1 VGGELGGG
9 VEDVTLRAAQ
19 ATDIDGI
26 SGLVTALAHERG
38 GSSDAGAVRVAVE
51 ECIGQPGHEIVL
63 ALAEEEVVAY
73 VAVHWVPFP
82 MLGGREAYVSDLIV
96 RADWRG
102 HGVGNRLMEAV
113 EARAREMEC
122 ERLMLNNRIVAE
134 SFERGFF
141 AKAGFR
147 QRTDFANFVKPLG
160 KEPA

>member
-1 VGGELGGG
+1 MEG
-9 VEDVTLRAAQ
+9 VTLRAAQ
-19 ATDIDGI
+19 ASDADGI
-26 SGLVTALAHERG
+26 KDLVTALADERG
-38 GSSDAGAVRVAVE
+38 GTSDAEAVAAAAE
-51 ECIGQPGHEIVL
+51 ECIGQPGHEIIV
-63 ALAEEEVVAY
+63 ASSGAEVVAY

-102 HGVGNRLMEAV
+102 RGLGNRLMEAV
-113 EARAREMEC
+113 EARANEMGC
-122 ERLMLNNRIVAE
+122 ERLMLNNRVAAE

-160 KEPA
+160 TGQA

>member
-1 VGGELGGG
+1 MEG
-9 VEDVTLRAAQ
+9 VTLRAAQ
-19 ATDIDGI
+19 ASDADGI
-26 SGLVTALAHERG
+26 KDLVTALADERG
-38 GSSDAGAVRVAVE
+38 GTSDAETVAAAAE
-51 ECIGQPGHEIVL
+51 ECIGQPGHEIIV
-63 ALAEEEVVAY
+63 ASSGAEVVAY

-102 HGVGNRLMEAV
+102 HGLGNRLMEAV
-113 EARAREMEC
+113 EARANEMGC
-122 ERLMLNNRIVAE
+122 ERLMLNNRVAAE

-160 KEPA
+160 TGQA